1 MDERQSLPLRRIS
14 EHRRCDQGRGGKER
28 MNPFTYTR
36 AADLQQATQATAAN
50 ASAKFLA
57 GGTNLIDLMKMG
69 VERPTQLVDV
79 NRLPFAQI
87 EEVPNGGGV
96 RIGALARNSDVAEHP
111 LIVQRYP
118 VLSQALLAGASP
130 QLRNL
135 ATTGGNLLQRT
146 RCYYFYD
153 PAFPQCNKRN
163 PGSGCGAIE
172 GYNRI
177 HAILGQ
183 SDQCIATHPSD
194 MCVALAALDAIVRV
208 RGPKGEREIPFT
220 DFHRLPGNT
229 PERDTNL
236 EHDELIEYV
245 DLPAIPFAPSSHYL
259 KVRDRASYAFALL
272 SVAAALDLDS
282 SKKIKAARV
291 ALGGVAHKPWRASA
305 AEKKLI
311 GQIADEKTFR
321 AAAEAELAAAKGYK
335 HNSFKIE
342 LAKRAIIRAL
352 STVAEMN

>member
-1 MDERQSLPLRRIS
+1 
-14 EHRRCDQGRGGKER
+14 
-28 MNPFTYTR
+28 MNPFTYSR
-36 AADLQQATQATAAN
+36 AVDPNEAVTGIAAKPQG
-50 ASAKFLA
+50 KFLG

-69 VERPTQLVDV
+69 VETPDALIDI
-79 NRLPFAQI
+79 NRLPLAQI
-87 EEVPNGGGV
+87 EELPGNKGV
-96 RIGALARNSDVAEHP
+96 RVGAMVRNSDLAEHA
-111 LIVQRYP
+111 LIKSRYP
-118 VLSQALLAGASP
+118 VLSEALLSGASP
-130 QLRNL
+130 QLRNM
-135 ATTGGNLLQRT
+135 ATVGGNLLQRT

-153 PAFPQCNKRN
+153 PAFPACNKRN
-163 PGSGCGAIE
+163 PGSGCGALD

-183 SDQCIATHPSD
+183 SEQCIATHPSD
-194 MCVALAALDAIVRV
+194 MCVALAALDATVRV
-208 RGPKGEREIPFT
+208 RGPKGEREIPFA

-245 DLPAIPFAPSSHYL
+245 DLPAIPFATRSHYL
-259 KVRDRASYAFALL
+259 KVRDRASYAFALV

-282 SKKIKAARV
+282 SKKIKGARI
-291 ALGGVAHKPWRASA
+291 ALGGVAHKPWRANA

-311 GQIADEKTFR
+311 GQAADEKTFR

-342 LAKRAIIRAL
+342 LAKRAIVRAL
-352 STVAEMN
+352 NTVAAMG